1 MNDSIWIRCP
11 ACNGKTRTRV
21 YADTVLIK
29 FPLFCPKCKQ
39 EIRVDVVK
47 LKMVVSQEPDA

>member
-21 YADTVLIK
+21 CADTVLIK

-47 LKMVVSQEPDA
+47 LKI